1 MLTPPRPTGEAE
13 RLLELHSLGILDSDA
28 EERFDRITRLAQR
41 LFGVPTA
48 LVTFVDEDRQWFK
61 SRIGLDLT
69 ETPRDISFC
78 GHAIAND
85 EIMTVPDASA
95 DARFFDNPLV
105 QDKPNIRFYAGCP
118 IAGPNGSRL
127 GTLCIIDQKPREMTD
142 EELTSLRDL
151 AAMVESEIATSRLA
165 VTDPLT
171 GLGNLRGFKLAAS
184 VILGINQRRRLD
196 STLLY
201 LDLDGFKSIN
211 DQFGHAEGDRALRE
225 FAEFLR
231 GIFRLSDV
239 TARMGGDE
247 FAVLLSGASD
257 HEGAV
262 ERLNHALDTRNQRG
276 EHPYELRTSVGS
288 AISTWQGDETLDQLV
303 RRADEAMFRE
313 KRRRQTP

>member
-1 MLTPPRPTGEAE
+1 MLKPPRPAEEAA
-13 RLLELHSLGILDSDA
+13 RLLELHSLGILDSGA

-48 LVTFVDEDRQWFK
+48 LVTFVDDDRQWFK

-95 DARFFDNPLV
+95 DVRFFDNPLV

-118 IAGPNGSRL
+118 ISGPNGSRL
-127 GTLCIIDQKPREMTD
+127 GTLCIIDQEPREMTD
-142 EELTSLRDL
+142 EEMSSLRDL

-165 VTDPLT
+165 VTDTLT
-171 GLGNLRGFKLAAS
+171 GLGNLRGFELAAS

-201 LDLDGFKSIN
+201 LDLDQFKLIN
-211 DQFGHAEGDRALRE
+211 DRFGHSEGDRALRE
-225 FAEFLR
+225 FADYLR
-231 GIFRLSDV
+231 SVFRLSDV
-239 TARMGGDE
+239 TARLGGDE
-247 FAVLLSGASD
+247 FAVLLSGASE
-257 HEGAV
+257 HEGAA
-262 ERLNHALDTRNQRG
+262 ERLNHALDARNQRA
-276 EHPYELRTSVGS
+276 EHSYSLRASVGS
-288 AISTWQGDETLDQLV
+288 AVLTWQGDETLERLL

-313 KRRRQTP
+313 KRRRQTT